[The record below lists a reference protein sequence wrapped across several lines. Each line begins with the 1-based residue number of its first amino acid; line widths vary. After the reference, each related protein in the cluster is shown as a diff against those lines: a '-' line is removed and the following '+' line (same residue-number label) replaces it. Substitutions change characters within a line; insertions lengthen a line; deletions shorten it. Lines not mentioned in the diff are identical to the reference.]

1 MLKQKKNSDH
11 IYDFNSLILIWFD
24 KNKRNLP
31 WRDQSDPYKI
41 WLSEIILQQ
50 TRVAQGM
57 DYYLNFVSQFPTIQD
72 LASATE
78 QEVLR
83 LWQGLGYYSR
93 ARNLHF
99 TAKWIIRESQG
110 NFPTT
115 FAELLKLKGVGEY
128 TAAAIA
134 SIAFHE
140 AVPAIDGNAFR
151 VFARYFNINL
161 DISIP
166 KTKKYFFELGKKI
179 IDHDRPGDFNQAVME
194 LGATVCL
201 PQNPL
206 CEICPVNESCEGLAK
221 NKVYQLPVKSK
232 KVKVT
237 NRYFHFFDITDGKNY
252 LMVKRKKKDVWQSL
266 FTFPLIE
273 TTDSEL
279 IISDS
284 FLTEFVFR
292 KNHELIHI
300 LTHQRLHINFWCAK
314 VNSKQLKSLSETLD
328 AEIYKAEDLE
338 KLPLPRPMEKY
349 LDLKI

>member
-31 WRDQSDPYKI
+31 WRDQSHPYKI

-50 TRVAQGM
+50 TRVAQGT
-57 DYYLNFVSQFPTIQD
+57 DYYLNFVKQFPTVQH

-78 QEVLR
+78 QKVLR

-99 TAKWIIRESQG
+99 TAKWIVEELNGI
-110 NFPTT
+110 FPST
-115 FAELLKLKGVGEY
+115 FTELLKLKGVGEY

-151 VFARYFNINL
+151 VLARYFNIEL
-161 DISIP
+161 DISAP

-194 LGATVCL
+194 LGATICL

-206 CEICPVNESCEGLAK
+206 CEICPVNESCEALAK
-221 NKVYQLPVKSK
+221 NKVKQLPVKSK

-237 NRYFHFFDITDGKNY
+237 NRHFHFFEISDGKNF
-252 LMVKRKKKDVWQSL
+252 LMVKRKKKDVWQNL
-266 FTFPLIE
+266 YTFPLIE
-273 TTDSEL
+273 TADSES
-279 IISDS
+279 ITSDS
-284 FLTEFVFR
+284 FLDKIPLK
-292 KNHELIHI
+292 KNHELFHI
-300 LTHQRLHINFWCAK
+300 LTHQRLHIIFWHAI
-314 VNSKQLKSLSETLD
+314 VNSKQLNSISKDLD
-328 AEIYKAEDLE
+328 AEIYQSEDLE